1 MNFANRAETT
11 RAGPRA
17 AAGLLLSVAA
27 ECGSATG
34 MDAAD
39 ERDAAEAARQLRR
52 MQLSEERG
60 PPSDIGDPGSDC
72 ALRTTTLA
80 ACAEW
85 PPSVLTTA
93 HGQACCRLALAF
105 SLVPRLC
112 PDELSDGLVP
122 EPELLQRIGRHL
134 HDQAVQRKADELQEI
149 KARAMAILDT
159 VLPELEA
166 AYGGLNTLR
175 MQDMV
180 EARDFTPT
188 QCRPVCEAVCVLL
201 EKKPDIV
208 GTES

>member
-1 MNFANRAETT
+1 
-11 RAGPRA
+11 
-17 AAGLLLSVAA
+17 
-27 ECGSATG
+27 
-34 MDAAD
+34 
-39 ERDAAEAARQLRR
+39 
-52 MQLSEERG
+52 
-60 PPSDIGDPGSDC
+60 
-72 ALRTTTLA
+72 
-80 ACAEW
+80 
-85 PPSVLTTA
+85 VLTTA

-201 EKKPDIV
+201 EKKPYIV

>member
-1 MNFANRAETT
+1 
-11 RAGPRA
+11 
-17 AAGLLLSVAA
+17 
-27 ECGSATG
+27 

-85 PPSVLTTA
+85 RDQPPSVLTTA

-149 KARAMAILDT
+149 KARVMAILDT

-166 AYGGLNTLR
+166 AYGGLNTLG